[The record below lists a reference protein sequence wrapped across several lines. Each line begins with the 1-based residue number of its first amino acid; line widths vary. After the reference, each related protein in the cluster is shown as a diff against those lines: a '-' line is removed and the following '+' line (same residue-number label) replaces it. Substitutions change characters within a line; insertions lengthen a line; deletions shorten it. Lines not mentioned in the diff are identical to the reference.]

1 MDINGPRHLP
11 PPGPGRE
18 RSVWA
23 TIGIAV
29 VVVLC
34 LGGLVVV
41 GGMVLLAVG
50 MSYLGSNK

>member
-1 MDINGPRHLP
+1 
-11 PPGPGRE
+11 
-18 RSVWA
+18 VWA
-23 TIGIAV
+23 TIGVAV

-34 LGGLVVV
+34 VGGLVVV